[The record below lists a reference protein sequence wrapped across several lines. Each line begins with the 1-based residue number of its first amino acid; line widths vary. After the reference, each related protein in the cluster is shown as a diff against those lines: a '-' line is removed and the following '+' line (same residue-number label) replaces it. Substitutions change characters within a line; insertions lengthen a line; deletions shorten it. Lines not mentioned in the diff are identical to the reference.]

1 MKKSKIILLAI
12 GGLIV
17 LLAALI
23 FIPAYI
29 VDRRR
34 SDQFQ
39 KEQYGDKNY
48 RQAPPPR

>member
-1 MKKSKIILLAI
+1 MKKIKAILLVV
-12 GGLIV
+12 GGLIA

-23 FIPAYI
+23 FIPAYLSA
-29 VDRRR
+29 RRR
-34 SDQFQ
+34 SDQLQ